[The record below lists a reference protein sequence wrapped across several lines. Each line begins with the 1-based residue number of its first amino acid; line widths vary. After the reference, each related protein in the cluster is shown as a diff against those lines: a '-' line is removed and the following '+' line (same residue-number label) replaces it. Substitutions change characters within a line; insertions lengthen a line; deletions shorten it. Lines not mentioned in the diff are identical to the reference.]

1 VLDTFDPLLSS
12 SPERLDL
19 ERELA
24 TISRRLHNDAVAT
37 ALSLRRRH
45 TVRMPGIA
53 DSAATPRPFE
63 MVDGD
68 FAL

>member
-1 VLDTFDPLLSS
+1 
-12 SPERLDL
+12 LDL